1 MVERIRFGGDDV
13 SVFLAVCDA
22 GSFAA
27 AAPRLAL
34 TASAVAKAIGRL
46 EARLNVRLFH
56 RTTRRLA
63 MTAEA
68 EVYREACRA
77 ARNRIGV
84 VEAELTLLASEP
96 AGTVRVSLPPLL
108 GTQLLAPALYAL
120 CDKWPRLR
128 FDISTSTTLSDLVGE
143 GIDLAVR
150 IGELPDLPGVTAR
163 RLGIQR
169 VVLCGSRGYFSQ
181 CKVPRDIDDLA
192 EHDLIAAARQGRA
205 APWQFLT
212 RDGDRQTFIP
222 EPRLLL
228 DGSML
233 TLAAIRAGRG
243 LGFLPH
249 WLVRDQLADGEL
261 VSALDDRVTGHLPVH
276 AIWITSPVMLPR
288 LRMTI
293 DAIAEAAR
301 TAVTERLLG

>member
-1 MVERIRFGGDDV
+1 MTGRPRFGRDDV

-63 MTAEA
+63 LTAEA
-68 EVYREACRA
+68 AVYREACRA
-77 ARNRIGV
+77 ARSRIDI
-84 VEAELTLLASEP
+84 VEAELALLASEP

-108 GTQLLAPALYAL
+108 GAQILAPALYAL
-120 CDKWPRLR
+120 CDRWPHLR
-128 FDISTSTTLSDLVGE
+128 FDISTSTALSDLVGE
-143 GIDLAVR
+143 GIDIAVR
-150 IGELPDLPGVTAR
+150 VGDLTDLPGVTAR

-169 VVLCGSRGYFSQ
+169 VVLCGSRDYFAGREL
-181 CKVPRDIDDLA
+181 PRDVDDLS
-192 EHDLIAAARQGRA
+192 EHDLIAAARHGRA
-205 APWQFLT
+205 AAWQFLT
-212 RDGDRQTFIP
+212 RDGDRQTFDP

-243 LGFLPH
+243 LGLVPH
-249 WLVRDQLADGEL
+249 WLVRDQLAIGEL
-261 VSALDDRVTGHLPVH
+261 VSVLDDLVADHLPVN

-288 LRMTI
+288 LRVTI
-293 DAIAEAAR
+293 DAIVRASRAAI
-301 TAVTERLLG
+301 AERLLA